1 MNHPG
6 FQPRL
11 VWSMTILAF
20 GLWFVTFY
28 LGWLN
33 FWIKISFCAATLG
46 ALSVW
51 AHTLRDN
58 KLPFDKT
65 AFIQGL
71 IAAVVLYIIFWAGQR
86 ASSYI
91 FPFASHQVS
100 AIYGKGAGFSHLS
113 IFFLLLL
120 VTGPC
125 EEIFWRGFLQH
136 NLMNRYGEFPGWFL
150 ATAIYTGVH
159 IWSFNF
165 MLIGAAAVAGAFWGF
180 LYMKLK
186 RLDTLIICHSLW
198 SACIFAVVPLM

>member
-11 VWSMTILAF
+11 VWSTIILAF

-33 FWIKISFCAATLG
+33 FWIKISFSAATLA

-58 KLPFDKT
+58 RLLFDRI
-65 AFIQGL
+65 AIFQGL
-71 IAAVVLYIIFWAGQR
+71 IAAVVLYILFWAGQTV
-86 ASSYI
+86 SSYI

-100 AIYGKGAGFSHLS
+100 AIYGKGAGFSSLS

-198 SACIFAVVPLM
+198 SACIFAVVPLR